1 MKPSTATSNCDS
13 GEPILRPSFASQG
26 ERQKGAFGCQETV
39 IIQVRTTMLNCEEKP
54 RDHYDQR
61 KNSKNSV
68 VRYPNKLRGKNA
80 ANNMIPKKPPSI
92 F

>member
-1 MKPSTATSNCDS
+1 M
-13 GEPILRPSFASQG
+13 RPRFESQG
-26 ERQKGAFGCQETV
+26 ERQKGAFGCQKTV

-61 KNSKNSV
+61 KNKNSV

-80 ANNMIPKKPPSI
+80 ANNMIAKKPPAI

>member
-1 MKPSTATSNCDS
+1 
-13 GEPILRPSFASQG
+13 
-26 ERQKGAFGCQETV
+26 
-39 IIQVRTTMLNCEEKP
+39 MLNCEEKP

-68 VRYPNKLRGKNA
+68 VYYPNKLRGEND
-80 ANNMIPKKPPSI
+80 ANNMIPKKPPAI